1 MSMFELLKT
10 VLRKPPKAGEADGAL
25 VQWAHSRLLSHMA
38 LTGGAF
44 ALGGRLMDRPFRAEC
59 AESSHAYI
67 PGVALLARSEL
78 DLPTPITVI
87 LLNRSLM
94 RWLLAQRDTA
104 PGTDASVVD
113 LIQQFTALREV
124 GWDGPLAAFWARYAV
139 LANDPDVA
147 RHWVDADTESALMA
161 WPEPIGGQTPMLFV
175 LARGKCSMR
184 MQVAGQS
191 AVILHALDLFE
202 HLCARALQILD
213 R

>member
-1 MSMFELLKT
+1 MFELLKT
-10 VLRKPPKAGEADGAL
+10 VLRKPPKAGEADSAL

-44 ALGGRLMDRPFRAEC
+44 ALGGRLMDRPFRAER

-67 PGVALLARSEL
+67 PGLALLARSEL
-78 DLPTPITVI
+78 GLPTPVTVI

-94 RWLLAQRDTA
+94 RWLLVQRDSVGDA
-104 PGTDASVVD
+104 DASVVD

-147 RHWVDADTESALMA
+147 RHWADADTVSALMA
-161 WPEPIGGQTPMLFV
+161 WPAPINEQTPMLFV
-175 LARGKCSMR
+175 LTRGKCSMR
-184 MQVAGQS
+184 MQVEGQS
-191 AVILHALDLFE
+191 AVTLHALDLFE
-202 HLCARALQILD
+202 YLCGRALQILD